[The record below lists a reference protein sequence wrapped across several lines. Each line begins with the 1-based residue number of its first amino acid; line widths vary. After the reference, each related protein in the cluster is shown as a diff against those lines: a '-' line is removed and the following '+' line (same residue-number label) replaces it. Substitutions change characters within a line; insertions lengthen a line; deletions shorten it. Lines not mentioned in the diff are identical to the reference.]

1 LDTAI
6 IVGVM
11 IGSVV
16 AIALVFGKTVLSVAW
31 TGNDTKRR
39 TAVQNGNK
47 NKIVQEHLQEKNEI
61 SRMKGFSKLGKD
73 NDNRITS
80 YSKKPKDF
88 NSLLNK
94 EVSTCDN
101 VTIGSISALNNGLM
115 FIVYAPQNIKY
126 EIPTYFIRQHDQNSV
141 LVDISAADLE
151 YYKPKISF

>member
-1 LDTAI
+1 
-6 IVGVM
+6 M

>member
-31 TGNDTKRR
+31 TGNGTKKL

-47 NKIVQEHLQEKNEI
+47 NKIVRELVQEKNEF
-61 SRMKGFSKLGKD
+61 SRMKGFSKLNKD

-126 EIPTYFIRQHDQNSV
+126 EIPTYFIRQYDQNSV